1 LELGKNRRT
10 HYGITGSSW
19 WLSGKYFNAETM
31 TYCVLGVLMVA
42 PEHTLL
48 QHLVW
53 LRKRIAVGGFEV
65 KGALAC
71 SASLGPGQ
79 VGGRFG
85 AGRALF

>member
-1 LELGKNRRT
+1 
-10 HYGITGSSW
+10 
-19 WLSGKYFNAETM
+19 M

-42 PEHTLL
+42 PEHSFL

-79 VGGRFG
+79 VGGWDEMMMG
-85 AGRALF
+85 LGWAGDCF